1 MVCRNSCPPW
11 TSSATPTVTGTSR
24 WHGMRVIMPTYYLPF
39 RYYPGLFSP
48 YGALIPL
55 PPARVNARDYERV
68 EWTEELDKGRWNGC
82 LLIKSSSEI
91 TYDFDEDVIETRRW
105 HILINVV
112 WLVLFIYL
120 FQHLSREF
128 CQGNPNP
135 LQSPHRR
142 DCMNILIFYSCCVQ
156 WTMVGIWC

>member
-1 MVCRNSCPPW
+1 MARYAGYHANLLFTISILSRAVFSIRGSHPP
-11 TSSATPTVTGTSR
+11 SACEGEREGLRKS
-24 WHGMRVIMPTYYLPF
+24 GMD
-39 RYYPGLFSP
+39 G
-48 YGALIPL
+48 
-55 PPARVNARDYERV
+55 
-68 EWTEELDKGRWNGC
+68 TEELDKGRLNGC

-91 TYDFDEDVIETRRW
+91 TYDSDEDVIETRRW

-142 DCMNILIFYSCCVQ
+142 DCMNILIFYSVVFNGL
-156 WTMVGIWC
+156 WLESDSRR